1 MTIVALVVIALVIL
15 SLISLFLLAFRRKS
29 WWLVCVGLLI
39 VALLTRLVWTSGI
52 RSEDW
57 VQGIIYSEG
66 EDTVVVVD
74 GCEIVLEKMP
84 WRMNDLDFDMQVAGW
99 TTSASEPS
107 SGVGTNVY
115 VHYLGG
121 GESEI
126 IVNQRRLRLRKA
138 GTEILIGNE
147 FIPLNQVGVFGF
159 DPRRQNETT
168 SIRSDR
174 ASRPCRWRY
183 RFRGRDGESRLR
195 HEGLHGELRCR

>member
-1 MTIVALVVIALVIL
+1 MTSFVSISSIVIVALVIF
-15 SLISLFLLAFRRKS
+15 SLIGVFLLAIRKKR

-39 VALLTRLVWTSGI
+39 VTLMARLVWTSGI
-52 RSEDW
+52 RSDDW

-99 TTSASEPS
+99 TTSAS
-107 SGVGTNVY
+107 GDGTNMY

-126 IVNQRRLRLRKA
+126 IVNQRTLRLRKA
-138 GTEILIGNE
+138 GKEVMIGNI
-147 FIPLNQVGVFGF
+147 FIPLKPDQRVRV
-159 DPRRQNETT
+159 
-168 SIRSDR
+168 RSKE
-174 ASRPCRWRY
+174 A
-183 RFRGRDGESRLR
+183 E
-195 HEGLHGELRCR
+195 

>member
-1 MTIVALVVIALVIL
+1 MTIVALVVIALGIF
-15 SLISLFLLAFRRKS
+15 SLISLFLLAFRKRS
-29 WWLVCVGLLI
+29 WWLLFVGLLI

-57 VQGIIYSEG
+57 VQGTIYSEG

-99 TTSASEPS
+99 STSASEPS
-107 SGVGTNVY
+107 SGAGMNLY

-126 IVNQRRLRLRKA
+126 IVNQRKLRLRKA
-138 GTEILIGNE
+138 GKEVMIGNI
-147 FIPLNQVGVFGF
+147 FIPLKPDQRVRV
-159 DPRRQNETT
+159 
-168 SIRSDR
+168 RSK
-174 ASRPCRWRY
+174 
-183 RFRGRDGESRLR
+183 ES
-195 HEGLHGELRCR
+195 E